1 MKGIRRKAVIALLII
16 ICFILQCTVFQALSL
31 AGISPNLLL
40 IVTTSLGFMR
50 GEKEGMAV
58 GFFCG
63 LLADIFFGSLFGF
76 YALLY
81 MFLGYGSGLFHMMF
95 YDEDIKLPMI
105 WIALSE
111 LVYGLS
117 VYFFMFLLRSRFD
130 FGFYFAHIILPELV
144 YTVVVTLVMYRLIRR
159 LNRMLERWEEPPSE
173 YPALSGKTGGTDKH
187 TEDFE

>member
-1 MKGIRRKAVIALLII
+1 MRRKAVIAVLII
-16 ICFILQCTVFQALSL
+16 LCFILQCTVFQALAL

-63 LLADIFFGSLFGF
+63 LLTDIFFGSLFGF

-95 YDEDIKLPMI
+95 YDEDIKLPMV

-117 VYFFMFLLRSRFD
+117 VYFFMFLMRSKFD
-130 FGFYFAHIILPELV
+130 FGFYFTHIILPELV
-144 YTVVVTLVMYRLIRR
+144 YTVALTLVMYRLIRR

-173 YPALSGKTGGTDKH
+173 YSALSGRQSGPICRL
-187 TEDFE
+187 

>member
-1 MKGIRRKAVIALLII
+1 MRRRAVIAVLII
-16 ICFILQCTVFQALSL
+16 LCFILQCTVFQALAL

-63 LLADIFFGSLFGF
+63 LLTDIFFGSLFGF

-95 YDEDIKLPMI
+95 YDEDIKLPMV

-117 VYFFMFLLRSRFD
+117 VYFFMFLMRSKFD
-130 FGFYFAHIILPELV
+130 FGFYFTHIILPELV
-144 YTVVVTLVMYRLIRR
+144 YTVALTLVMYRLIRR

-173 YPALSGKTGGTDKH
+173 YSALSGRQSGLDKH

>member
-1 MKGIRRKAVIALLII
+1 MRRKAVTALLII
-16 ICFILQCTVFQALSL
+16 ICFILQCTVCQSLAL

-40 IVTTSLGFMR
+40 IVTTSLGFIR
-50 GEKEGMAV
+50 GEKTGMAA

-63 LLADIFFGSLFGF
+63 LLSDIFFGSLFGF
-76 YALLY
+76 YTLLY
-81 MFLGYGSGLFHMMF
+81 TFLGYGSGLFHMMF
-95 YDEDIKLPMI
+95 YDEDIKMPMV

-117 VYFFMFLLRSRFD
+117 VYFFLFLMRSRFE
-130 FGFYFAHIILPELV
+130 FGFYLTNIILPELV

-159 LNRMLERWEEPPSE
+159 LDQLLESWEEPPSE
-173 YPALSGKTGGTDKH
+173 YSALSGNPGGLDKH

>member
-1 MKGIRRKAVIALLII
+1 MRRKAVIAVLII
-16 ICFILQCTVFQALSL
+16 LCFILQCTVFQALAL

-63 LLADIFFGSLFGF
+63 LLTDIFFGSLFGF

-95 YDEDIKLPMI
+95 YDEDIKLPMV

-117 VYFFMFLLRSRFD
+117 VYFFMFLMRSKFD
-130 FGFYFAHIILPELV
+130 FGFYFTHIILPELV
-144 YTVVVTLVMYRLIRR
+144 YTVALTLVM
-159 LNRMLERWEEPPSE
+159 
-173 YPALSGKTGGTDKH
+173 
-187 TEDFE
+187 

>member
-1 MKGIRRKAVIALLII
+1 MKGMRRKAVIALLII
-16 ICFILQCTVFQALSL
+16 LCFILQCTVFQSLAL

-40 IVTTSLGFMR
+40 IVTSSLGFMR

-63 LLADIFFGSLFGF
+63 LLIDIFFGSLFGF
-76 YALLY
+76 YTLLY

-95 YDEDIKLPMI
+95 YDEDIKLPMV

-117 VYFFMFLLRSRFD
+117 VYFFMFLMRSKFD
-130 FGFYFAHIILPELV
+130 FGYYFTRIILPELV
-144 YTVVVTLVMYRLIRR
+144 YTVVITLVMYRLIRR
-159 LNRMLERWEEPPSE
+159 LNRMLERWEEPPSD
-173 YPALSGKTGGTDKH
+173 YSALSGKQGGTDRH

>member
-1 MKGIRRKAVIALLII
+1 MRRKAVIAVLII
-16 ICFILQCTVFQALSL
+16 LCFILQCTVFQALAL

-63 LLADIFFGSLFGF
+63 LLTDIFFGSLFGF

-95 YDEDIKLPMI
+95 YDEDIKLPMV

-117 VYFFMFLLRSRFD
+117 VYFFMFLMRSKFD
-130 FGFYFAHIILPELV
+130 FGFYFTHIILPELV
-144 YTVVVTLVMYRLIRR
+144 YTVALTLVMYRLIRR

-173 YPALSGKTGGTDKH
+173 YSALSGRQSGQ
-187 TEDFE
+187 

>member
-16 ICFILQCTVFQALSL
+16 ICFILQCTVFQALNL

-50 GEKEGMAV
+50 GEREGMAV

-63 LLADIFFGSLFGF
+63 LLVDIFFGALFGF
-76 YALLY
+76 YTLLY
-81 MFLGYGSGLFHMMF
+81 LFLGYGSGLFHMMF
-95 YDEDIKLPMI
+95 YDEDIKLPMV

-117 VYFFMFLLRSRFD
+117 VYFFMYLMRSRFD
-130 FGFYFAHIILPELV
+130 FGFYLIHVILPELV
-144 YTVVVTLVMYRLIRR
+144 YTVVVTLVLYRLIRR

-173 YPALSGKTGGTDKH
+173 YSALSGKPGGLDKH

>member
-1 MKGIRRKAVIALLII
+1 MRRKAVIAVLII
-16 ICFILQCTVFQALSL
+16 LCFILQCTVFQALAL

-63 LLADIFFGSLFGF
+63 LLTDIFFGSLFGF

-95 YDEDIKLPMI
+95 YDEDIKLPMV

-117 VYFFMFLLRSRFD
+117 VYFFMFLMRSKFD
-130 FGFYFAHIILPELV
+130 FWILFYAYHPPGAGLHRGPDPGDV
-144 YTVVVTLVMYRLIRR
+144 PADPAS
-159 LNRMLERWEEPPSE
+159 EPDAGE
-173 YPALSGKTGGTDKH
+173 MGGAALGVFRPFGKTERPGQTYGG
-187 TEDFE
+187 F